1 MNGITI
7 TDVYHTCMPFDL
19 AVIDLDNTLYA
30 AESGV
35 FARMDKR
42 MTAYVASQLGVDD
55 AEANRLRIKYWKE
68 YGTTLRGMMLHH
80 NMEPEGFLHDVHDI
94 DAHELIGRDELL
106 DRALAR
112 LPGRKVIHTNGIR
125 EHAERILEAL
135 GVLHHFE
142 RIYDIRFND
151 YIPKPDSETLAMLIE
166 AEGCDPE
173 RTLVV
178 DDMGEN
184 LAAAARLG
192 CKTVWI
198 TRGVENGTW
207 DYHIPSFHHLPDV
220 MGR

>member
-1 MNGITI
+1 
-7 TDVYHTCMPFDL
+7 MPFDL

-42 MTAYVASQLGVDD
+42 MTAYVANEIGVDSKTAD
-55 AEANRLRIKYWKE
+55 ELRVKYWKE

-80 NMEPEGFLHDVHDI
+80 GMEPEGFLHDVHDI
-94 DAHELIGRDELL
+94 NAHELLERDKAL
-106 DRALAR
+106 DAALSR

-125 EHAERILEAL
+125 EHAERILETL

-151 YIPKPDSETLAMLIE
+151 YIPKPCKETLAMLIE
-166 AEGCDPE
+166 EEGSTPE
-173 RTLVV
+173 RTIVV
-178 DDMGEN
+178 DDMTDN
-184 LAAAARLG
+184 LAAAAELG

-198 TRGVENGTW
+198 THHQDPQTNEDRW
-207 DYHIPSFHHLPDV
+207 DYHLPSFHSLPDSIEQK
-220 MGR
+220 GL

>member
-1 MNGITI
+1 
-7 TDVYHTCMPFDL
+7 MPFDL

-42 MTAYVASQLGVDD
+42 MTAFVAGELGVNNKTAD
-55 AEANRLRIKYWKE
+55 ELRVKYWKA

-80 NMEPEGFLHDVHDI
+80 GMEPEGFLHDVHDI
-94 DAHELIGRDELL
+94 DAHELLERDEAL
-106 DRALAR
+106 DAALAR

-151 YIPKPDSETLAMLIE
+151 YMPKPCSETLGMLIE
-166 AEGCDPE
+166 AEGSTPD
-173 RTLVV
+173 RTIVV
-178 DDMGEN
+178 DDMPDN
-184 LAAAARLG
+184 LAAAAALG

-198 TRGVENGTW
+198 THQHDPQTDEDRW
-207 DYHIPSFHHLPDV
+207 DYHLPSFHSLPDHF
-220 MGR
+220 

>member
-1 MNGITI
+1 
-7 TDVYHTCMPFDL
+7 MPFDL

-42 MTAYVASQLGVDD
+42 MTAYVANELNVDSKTAD
-55 AEANRLRIKYWKE
+55 ELRVKYWKE

-80 NMEPEGFLHDVHDI
+80 GMEPEGFLFDVHNI
-94 DAHELIGRDELL
+94 NAHELLERDE
-106 DRALAR
+106 ALNKALSR

-142 RIYDIRFND
+142 RIYDIRFNN
-151 YIPKPDSETLAMLIE
+151 YIPKPSQETLAMLIKE
-166 AEGCDPE
+166 EGSTAE
-173 RTLVV
+173 RTIVV
-178 DDMGEN
+178 DDMPDN
-184 LAAAARLG
+184 LAVAAALG

-198 TRGVENGTW
+198 THKHDPQTNEGRW
-207 DYHIPSFHHLPDV
+207 DYHLPSFHSLPDHFI
-220 MGR
+220 